1 MTLRSPHEPAAGG
14 ARGDAVSP
22 KLLDMKDCELPE
34 FREIHAAMLEIGLEL
49 QPGWFRP
56 LLLRSRRLRSYT
68 GYGHWSRAWEYPWAV
83 LAADLPASSG
93 RMIDVGG
100 GGSAFSFYLA
110 RRGHDCVVADPSLNE
125 GVGCVYDR
133 ERTAYQNFR
142 SMAKKV
148 IFKTAR
154 IHSVWGLPD
163 SALGRSVKFVSHL
176 ADDLKFPDGHFD
188 RVFCLSVI
196 EHIPRELWAGCIK
209 EFERVLRP
217 GGRLVITQDMTTE
230 EANEEVYRRLLSA
243 CSLRLLGDPRY
254 PVPLDTADQQRRH
267 PGQGYE
273 TIGLVWQK

>member
-1 MTLRSPHEPAAGG
+1 MTLSSRQNPPAGDSR
-14 ARGDAVSP
+14 RGAVSGQ
-22 KLLDMKDCELPE
+22 LLDMKDCELSE
-34 FREIHAAMLEIGLEL
+34 FREIHREMLEIGLEL
-49 QPGWFRP
+49 QPKWFRP
-56 LLLRSRRLRSYT
+56 MLLRSRRLKSYT
-68 GYGHWSRAWEYPWAV
+68 GYGHWSRAWEYPWAI
-83 LAADLPASSG
+83 LAADLPSSPG

-133 ERTAYQNFR
+133 ERSPYQNVR

-148 IFKTAR
+148 LFKAAR

-163 SALGRSVKFVSHL
+163 SALGRSVKLVSHS
-176 ADDLKFPDGHFD
+176 ADDLKFPDGYFD

-196 EHIPRELWAGCIK
+196 EHIPRELWAGCVK

-230 EANEEVYRRLLSA
+230 EANEEVYRRLIDA
-243 CSLRLLGDPRY
+243 CSLRLLVDPRY
-254 PVPLDTADQQRRH
+254 PVPLAREDQQRRH